1 MYRPRSGDCATTS
14 GEEGFRV
21 EKEESVNRL
30 ELEKVRQQKLPKLG
44 HESACPVV
52 PGLSAIGR
60 GGERGQT
67 APASFLSPSC
77 WQQMVAVHD
86 WDIAKQMRAE
96 IASMVADGKNEEQIV
111 DLYVASLWRVHLP
124 PLPDLDSEEV

>member
-1 MYRPRSGDCATTS
+1 MAKS
-14 GEEGFRV
+14 GFRV

-30 ELEKVRQQKLPKLG
+30 ELEKVRLQKLPKLG
-44 HESACPVV
+44 HENACPAV

-67 APASFLSPSC
+67 APASFLSPCC
-77 WQQMVAVHD
+77 WQQKVAVHD
-86 WDIAKQMRAE
+86 WDIAKQVRTG

-124 PLPDLDSEEV
+124 QVPDRDSEEV